1 MGIERT
7 EVQTLTVLNSPSL
20 KRSQGSRLQMNTI
33 VKSGILDRIFCF
45 QEGSPIRDPPEL
57 TPTSLVEVELEES
70 YCMRTDQI
78 YYKQKK
84 IIQRYKSFNCMRLWS
99 WICSQL
105 LMH

>member
-45 QEGSPIRDPPEL
+45 HEGSPIRDPPEL
-57 TPTSLVEVELEES
+57 TPTSLVEVELEKS

-84 IIQRYKSFNCMRLWS
+84 IIHRYKSFNCMRL
-99 WICSQL
+99 
-105 LMH
+105 